1 MGINKWWVGSFYIEL
16 LSRPFFLVHKAR
28 RFVLYGIRAAHV
40 RVRIHILFPR
50 RGMQTR
56 LSFLGYERN
65 LSTRAVWWM
74 DHRTWRSTWV
84 ELQTSH
90 VIGNTVNDL
99 RSFERYVSTIK
110 LGYVV
115 KSTWKSWETRD
126 VWFIGKMFR
135 ESVPLEL
142 WYSYDVLNINLY
154 RKRREYTDC
163 ISFFFVKIEFL
174 FYYFFLIY
182 FCAFFQTQILYSSN
196 IIQKPNLT

>member
-1 MGINKWWVGSFYIEL
+1 MVGRIVLYRAA
-16 LSRPFFLVHKAR
+16 RPFFLVHKAR

-163 ISFFFVKIEFL
+163 ISFFFFCEDWVSILLLFSNLFL
-174 FYYFFLIY
+174 CFFSNPNTLFVEYYR
-182 FCAFFQTQILYSSN
+182 
-196 IIQKPNLT
+196 NLT